1 MRTIR
6 SAERYAK
13 ALLTL
18 AVEQKQ
24 EDVVRKDMDI
34 LLTYLSES
42 RELRNMML
50 SPVIK
55 PHQKKTIIKEI
66 FSGSIGELTMSFLV
80 LLIGK
85 HREMYLKEMS
95 AAYLQAWRAHKNIK
109 KLSITSAHALRED
122 QRKQMIAQA
131 EKWAN
136 SSIEVEERVDPDLI
150 GGFVLRL
157 DDRQIDASILTQI
170 NELKSSFDKNL
181 YIPEF

>member
-13 ALLTL
+13 ALLAL

-55 PHQKKTIIKEI
+55 PHLKKAIIKEI
-66 FSGSIGELTMSFLV
+66 FSSSIGELTMSFLV

-85 HREMYLKEMS
+85 HTR
-95 AAYLQAWRAHKNIK
+95 
-109 KLSITSAHALRED
+109 TSR
-122 QRKQMIAQA
+122 
-131 EKWAN
+131 N
-136 SSIEVEERVDPDLI
+136 SP
-150 GGFVLRL
+150 
-157 DDRQIDASILTQI
+157 
-170 NELKSSFDKNL
+170 SSVRMR
-181 YIPEF
+181 

>member
-34 LLTYLSES
+34 LLAYLSES

-55 PHQKKTIIKEI
+55 PHQKKAIIKEI
-66 FSGSIGELTMSFLV
+66 FSHSIGELTMSFLV

-95 AAYLQAWRAHKNIK
+95 AAYLRAWRAHKNIK
-109 KLSITSAHALRED
+109 KLSSPVRM
-122 QRKQMIAQA
+122 R
-131 EKWAN
+131 
-136 SSIEVEERVDPDLI
+136 
-150 GGFVLRL
+150 
-157 DDRQIDASILTQI
+157 
-170 NELKSSFDKNL
+170 
-181 YIPEF
+181 